1 MLLDCHLGA
10 TLKKCLIQISA
21 INWCLRRK
29 MIQQDLETQPFQ
41 RKCGSKLDLQ
51 KEWMQENTK
60 LMIVQREL
68 VSLSGPYSSE
78 KNCQCWD
85 RYTGYQKQQVYSKSV
100 QKEIVMVRFDQ
111 PSYHG
116 QSACTLCLFPASL
129 ASAKGVEIHCHILSW
144 ASEKRDSTAKHCHR
158 PTAVHSLGMNFCSL
172 PPRDQCSVLNFY
184 LTFKMGSCRFVNG
197 NFRSF

>member
-41 RKCGSKLDLQ
+41 RKCGSKLDPQ

-68 VSLSGPYSSE
+68 VSLSAPYSSE

-85 RYTGYQKQQVYSKSV
+85 RYMGYQKQQVYSKSV
-100 QKEIVMVRFDQ
+100 QKETVMVWFDQ

-129 ASAKGVEIHCHILSW
+129 ASEKGVEITLPHSFLGFREEGQYSQTLSQTNCC
-144 ASEKRDSTAKHCHR
+144 ALSGNEFLFFATKRPMFSTE
-158 PTAVHSLGMNFCSL
+158 LLFNF
-172 PPRDQCSVLNFY
+172 
-184 LTFKMGSCRFVNG
+184 
-197 NFRSF
+197 